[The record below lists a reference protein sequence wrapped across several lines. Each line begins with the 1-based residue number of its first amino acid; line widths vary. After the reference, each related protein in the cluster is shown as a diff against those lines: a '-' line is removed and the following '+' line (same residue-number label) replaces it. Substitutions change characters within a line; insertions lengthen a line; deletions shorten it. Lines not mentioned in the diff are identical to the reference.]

1 VLRWCEGKY
10 RIWSDGPK
18 GLKFRSR
25 LVFKGVVG
33 FSLALSPSKNVVTYA
48 PGDTVKGR

>member
-1 VLRWCEGKY
+1 MAP
-10 RIWSDGPK
+10 SD
-18 GLKFRSR
+18 RSFGSHR
-25 LVFKGVVG
+25 VFKGVVG